1 MCQYVFIV
9 LIKNSGFITTN
20 EYSDSRHFI
29 NKAFG
34 SCFDNASILH
44 VFFVN
49 FSNHCISERSKT
61 WISCIQYDFHTWSWG
76 FLQLNVSSKLLE
88 NIPITTQNFTMSY
101 ISDKLVF
108 PSPTWHE
115 KKANNFFPHA
125 LTSLEV
131 IEPYGL
137 TLLVLNKSKIM
148 TTSVAAR
155 VKIYML

>member
-1 MCQYVFIV
+1 
-9 LIKNSGFITTN
+9 
-20 EYSDSRHFI
+20 
-29 NKAFG
+29 
-34 SCFDNASILH
+34 
-44 VFFVN
+44 
-49 FSNHCISERSKT
+49 
-61 WISCIQYDFHTWSWG
+61 
-76 FLQLNVSSKLLE
+76 
-88 NIPITTQNFTMSY
+88 MSY